1 MMESVE
7 NVHRLGAK
15 GITRFKQDKNF
26 YLVVPVSTDAF
37 CPRAVDNCAKL
48 GSNQY

>member
-1 MMESVE
+1 MMGSVE
-7 NVHRLGAK
+7 NVHILGAK
-15 GITRFKQDKNF
+15 GNTRFKQDKNF